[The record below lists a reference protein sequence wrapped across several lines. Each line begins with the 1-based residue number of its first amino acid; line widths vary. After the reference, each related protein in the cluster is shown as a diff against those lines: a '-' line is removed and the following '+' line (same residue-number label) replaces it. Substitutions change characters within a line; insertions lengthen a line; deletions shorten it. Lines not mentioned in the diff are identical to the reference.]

1 MADTSKRK
9 ARRQSQGATQ
19 PERNRR
25 NASIAQGNEVAGLL
39 YNLARAYRKFGT
51 DFQNVENFNQ
61 SDADYTN
68 SAHTVYNEIE
78 LAIKNLEGRLAT
90 MSYTVTFSSNTY
102 TFTAETDT
110 ISEVVTSV
118 APEQEYQDK
127 TVALS
132 PISLFN
138 GFYTSFIAPATNTGS
153 ATISVQLY
161 DRTFASKT
169 LKKYENG
176 VIVNLKAGDIV
187 EKRLYCITIISGE
200 AVLFG
205 ITPVATTTSIGNIFI
220 PQQVKLSYST
230 TTTLNYSAGNF
241 AFDDGSGSAIIS
253 EGTYNMAT
261 VGLNGRDSAT
271 AIATNT
277 TYHLFQIYNPTTNIS
292 GVISSLSLTTPTL
305 PSGFTKKKHIFS
317 FITDGNS
324 LIRPM
329 IIYNRGAFIEVEY
342 INIVALPVVNITVA
356 GVIINP
362 AVPVGFNVETWL
374 SFRRSN
380 VGETVLGIAFS
391 NPNVTSTALNG
402 LAAWFGGVGGVNYD
416 WGGWAIANT
425 NTNGELRASMTKQTN
440 AVEIYTIKYRLYI

>member
-9 ARRQSQGATQ
+9 ARRQSQGTTQ

-25 NASIAQGNEVAGLL
+25 NASIAQGNEVEG
-39 YNLARAYRKFGT
+39 NQQNVIRAYSQFGQI
-51 DFQNVENFNQ
+51 FQNIENFNQ

-68 SAHTVYNEIE
+68 SAHTVYNETE
-78 LAIKNLEGRLAT
+78 PLLKNLEGRLANST
-90 MSYTVTFSSNTY
+90 YTVTFNSNTY
-102 TFTAETDT
+102 TFTAKSAT
-110 ISEVVTSV
+110 IGELITSV
-118 APEQEYQDK
+118 APNQEYEDK

-138 GFYTSFIAPATNTGS
+138 GFKTEFIAPATNTDS
-153 ATISVQLY
+153 ATASVQLY
-161 DRTFASKT
+161 DGTFTSKI

-176 VIVNLKAGDIV
+176 VLVNLIAGDIV
-187 EKRLYCITIISGE
+187 EKRLYSIVIISGE
-200 AVLFG
+200 AVLCG

-220 PQQVKLSYST
+220 PEKAKLSYAT

-241 AFDDGSGSAIIS
+241 AFDDGSGMATINA
-253 EGTYNMAT
+253 GTYNMAT
-261 VGLNGRDSAT
+261 QGLNGRDSAV
-271 AIATNT
+271 AIAANT
-277 TYHLFQIYNPTTNIS
+277 TYHLFQIYNPATQIS
-292 GVISSLSLTTPTL
+292 GVISSASLSNPTL

-391 NPNVTSTALNG
+391 NPNVTSTASNG
-402 LAAWFGGVGGVNYD
+402 LAAWFGGVGVQAYD

-425 NTNGELRASMTKQTN
+425 NTNGELRASMTKQIN